1 MDKIPGSSQIL
12 LIYLLT
18 FVFFPIFWQ
27 IKSESKLFVSLAQLL
42 TGLFLHT
49 VYHNKAFFT
58 INYSLITLST
68 NYALWNT
75 FTSGGGWI
83 RIHIKIDFSD
93 SLYDRRSV
101 LSRLF
106 VTGQRQQFL
115 DQSSPDL
122 NSMWKAF
129 AWVYCVG
136 AIRMLQLQASTEKI
150 VILLTVRYFSTL
162 FSTESF
168 NTLDNFSWI
177 YFTWL

>member
-75 FTSGGGWI
+75 WGWI

-93 SLYDRRSV
+93 SLYDRRLV

-150 VILLTVRYFSTL
+150 VILLTVRYLSTL

>member
-1 MDKIPGSSQIL
+1 MGKIPGSSQIL

-75 FTSGGGWI
+75 WGWI

-115 DQSSPDL
+115 DQSSPEL
-122 NSMWKAF
+122 NSLWKAF